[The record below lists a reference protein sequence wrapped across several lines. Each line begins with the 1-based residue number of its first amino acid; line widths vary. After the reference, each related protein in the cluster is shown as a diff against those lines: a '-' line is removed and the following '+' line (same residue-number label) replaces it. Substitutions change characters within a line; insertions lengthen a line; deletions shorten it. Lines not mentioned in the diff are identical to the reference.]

1 VVSGPKATYH
11 TQVRP
16 LANAPYVRVGSADDA
31 GVLPTAG
38 MGLLLLFLFLS
49 YSRLTDTLFANQ
61 SIVFVTS
68 ILALAIS
75 VLTGG
80 VQRAVFCRVG
90 IWLCA
95 FTVWLLLAVPFSFWR
110 GGSVEMLSEGWL
122 KSFLVF
128 LIVAG
133 LPRSMKHCR
142 MAVYSIA
149 LAAATIVFRS
159 LIFGVNA
166 SDRLAIEQGVL
177 SNPNSLAQ
185 FVLMGLP
192 FVWLMGWRTS
202 TGVIKRVVVCAIIAG
217 GVLVIARTGSRGG
230 LLAVACLV
238 TLVGSGLSI
247 GNKMKFVGALLVIAL
262 LVVPSL
268 SEDQR
273 LRYMTLFGGDSG
285 QSGEVQQSAI
295 ESRQQRL
302 ELLKLSLRF
311 TATHPIFGVG
321 PGVFE
326 AYAADVAER
335 EGRRTAWQVTHNM
348 YTQISAEAGIPA
360 LIFYL
365 GAMTSCLIATRRIYK
380 APQLDAPE
388 TANLAYALHL
398 SIISFAA
405 TAFFDSIVYQIY
417 FPTLAGLTVAL
428 IQSASIESVK
438 ARQELAA
445 PVQPM
450 GGFRFKGDTRK
461 PLIPA

>member
-1 VVSGPKATYH
+1 MMETMGTRPMDRHQTASSRDLRQTGSTEAG
-11 TQVRP
+11 P
-16 LANAPYVRVGSADDA
+16 LAG
-31 GVLPTAG
+31 AG
-38 MGLLLLFLFLS
+38 MLLLSLFLFLS
-49 YSRLTDTLFANQ
+49 YSRLTDTLLANQ
-61 SIVFVTS
+61 SLVFVIS

-90 IWLCA
+90 MWLSA
-95 FTVWLLLAVPFSFWR
+95 FTLWLLLAVPFSFWR
-110 GGSVEMLSEGWL
+110 GGSVEMLREVWL

-142 MAVYSIA
+142 IAAYSIA
-149 LAAATIVFRS
+149 LATATIVFRS

-166 SDRLAIEQGVL
+166 TDRLAIEEGVL

-192 FVWLMGWRTS
+192 FVWVMGWRT
-202 TGVIKRVVVCAIIAG
+202 TAGVIKRLSVYVLIG
-217 GVLVIARTGSRGG
+217 GGLLVIARTGSRGG

-238 TLVGSGLSI
+238 TLVGSSLSI
-247 GNKMKFVGALLVIAL
+247 GNKMKFVGALLIVGL
-262 LVVPSL
+262 LVIPSL

-273 LRYMTLFGGDSG
+273 LRYTTLFGGGSAGTD
-285 QSGEVQQSAI
+285 EVQRSAL
-295 ESRQQRL
+295 ESREQRL

-311 TATHPIFGVG
+311 TATHPLFGVG

-326 AYAADVAER
+326 AYAADVAGR
-335 EGRRTAWQVTHNM
+335 EGHRTAWQVTHNM

-360 LIFYL
+360 FLFYV
-365 GAMTSCLIATRRIYK
+365 GAIAACLLATRRIYK
-380 APQLDAPE
+380 APAADGTEA
-388 TANLAYALHL
+388 ARLAYALHL

-405 TAFFDSIVYQIY
+405 TAFFDSVVYQIY

-428 IQSASIESVK
+428 IQSASIESLK
-438 ARQELAA
+438 ATHGVAA
-445 PVQPM
+445 AVQPM